1 MSKSKIRPIR
11 SYVLRQGRLTKHQAE
26 GIKIHSPLFA
36 IPFNDDAINVVEDA
50 GVKEN
55 AGVCAEL
62 GERDAAIVAADPAD
76 DARKDD
82 EGELVFMLM
91 NE

>member
-1 MSKSKIRPIR
+1 MTRCCGYSGRESL
-11 SYVLRQGRLTKHQAE
+11 VLLDDHRG
-26 GIKIHSPLFA
+26 GCGLFD
-36 IPFNDDAINVVEDA
+36 DDAVNVVEYAGVEEDA
-50 GVKEN
+50 GVG
-55 AGVCAEL
+55 AAL

-91 NE
+91 DE

>member
-1 MSKSKIRPIR
+1 MTRCCGYSGRESP
-11 SYVLRQGRLTKHQAE
+11 VLLDDRRG
-26 GIKIHSPLFA
+26 GYGLFD
-36 IPFNDDAINVVEDA
+36 DDAGNVVEDA
-50 GVKEN
+50 GVEED
-55 AGVCAEL
+55 AGVGAVL

-91 NE
+91 DE

>member
-1 MSKSKIRPIR
+1 MYRFQEVFFADKN
-11 SYVLRQGRLTKHQAE
+11 QAF
-26 GIKIHSPLFA
+26 IQHIANIATA
-36 IPFNDDAINVVEDA
+36 ILLSEHVSLAVNVVDDAGVEEDA
-50 GVKEN
+50 GVG
-55 AGVCAEL
+55 AAL
-62 GERDAAIVAADPAD
+62 GKRDAAVVAVDPAD